1 MNLNNNTQK
10 RTVWNHFLK
19 KEEGKQMSI
28 NRFLHQ
34 ASFLKKQNREKAKMN
49 CQTTSLS
56 EHKPDKKKK
65 TSFLLNKK
73 GQGLIEYLILIALMG
88 VATIGI
94 IRTLNQTVKS
104 RFANA
109 IYALQGRNQ
118 KAKTHN
124 MKKEEYQRSDLSN
137 FMSGSASTD
146 KKKERKIKR

>member
-1 MNLNNNTQK
+1 MNLNNNIKK
-10 RTVWNHFLK
+10 RAGWNHFLK
-19 KEEGKQMSI
+19 KYGNKQRPISC
-28 NRFLHQ
+28 FLHRD
-34 ASFLKKQNREKAKMN
+34 SFLKKENEKKSKIDY
-49 CQTTSLS
+49 QTASQS
-56 EHKPDKKKK
+56 EHKPAKKKK
-65 TSFLLNKK
+65 TSFFLNKK

-118 KAKTHN
+118 KAKTHS

-146 KKKERKIKR
+146 NKKKRKIRR

>member
-1 MNLNNNTQK
+1 MNSNNNIQ
-10 RTVWNHFLK
+10 R
-19 KEEGKQMSI
+19 
-28 NRFLHQ
+28 
-34 ASFLKKQNREKAKMN
+34 
-49 CQTTSLS
+49 
-56 EHKPDKKKK
+56 KK
-65 TSFLLNKK
+65 TSFFLNKK

>member
-1 MNLNNNTQK
+1 MNLNNNTQEK
-10 RTVWNHFLK
+10 TFWNHFLK
-19 KEEGKQMSI
+19 RNRSKHISTGCFLYQNSFPKNEGKTKI
-28 NRFLHQ
+28 KT
-34 ASFLKKQNREKAKMN
+34 AG
-49 CQTTSLS
+49 LS
-56 EHKPDKKKK
+56 AYKTDKRRK
-65 TSFLLNKK
+65 TNFFLNKR

-118 KAKTHN
+118 KAKTHI

-137 FMSGSASTD
+137 FMSGSASKD
-146 KKKERKIKR
+146 KKKERTRR

>member
-1 MNLNNNTQK
+1 MFRTNNKRHRRLVFFRKKSVPHVKSFSGPTKQK
-10 RTVWNHFLK
+10 ARCWSN
-19 KEEGKQMSI
+19 
-28 NRFLHQ
+28 N
-34 ASFLKKQNREKAKMN
+34 
-49 CQTTSLS
+49 
-56 EHKPDKKKK
+56 
-65 TSFLLNKK
+65 K
-73 GQGLIEYLILIALMG
+73 GQGLVEYLILVALMG

-118 KAKTHN
+118 KAKTHT

-146 KKKERKIKR
+146 NKNKKKRR